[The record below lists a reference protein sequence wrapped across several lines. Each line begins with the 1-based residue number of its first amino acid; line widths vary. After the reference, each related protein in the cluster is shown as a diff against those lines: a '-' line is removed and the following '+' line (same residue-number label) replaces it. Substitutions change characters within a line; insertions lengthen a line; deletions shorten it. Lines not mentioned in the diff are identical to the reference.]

1 MMRDAVCLTRFLP
14 GLLAA
19 LLLAGCAS
27 GPPKPVVD
35 YKQDYDFS
43 AVREIAFYAGSGQ
56 VSGSNPLQL
65 SDIQRDRANR
75 ALRQAL
81 EKRGYVFVDDP
92 AAADL
97 LLSWHL
103 LTQQK
108 TDVRTYETPAMGY
121 PTYGPYNRYSR
132 YNCWSCMPTQTEVRV
147 QDYTEGTFIVDLIDS
162 QLQKS
167 VWRGVT
173 QSRLKPNSSANQ
185 EKYNAAA
192 DAIFLSFPPN

>member
-1 MMRDAVCLTRFLP
+1 MPDTAILP
-14 GLLAA
+14 RLLPTLLVA

-35 YKQDYDFS
+35 FKQDYDFS
-43 AVREIAFYAGSGQ
+43 GVREIAFYAGSGQ
-56 VSGSNPLQL
+56 VTGSNPLQL

-75 ALRQAL
+75 ALQQAL

-92 AAADL
+92 AEADL

-103 LTQQK
+103 LTEHK
-108 TDVRTYETPAMGY
+108 TDVRTYQTPAMGY

-147 QDYTEGTFIVDLIDS
+147 LDYTEGTFIVDMIDPT
-162 QLQKS
+162 LEKS

-173 QSRLKPNSSANQ
+173 QSRLKPDSKPDQAN
-185 EKYNAAA
+185 YNAAA
-192 DAIFLSFPPN
+192 DAIFLGFPPN